1 MYEFSTTG
9 TCSKKIRFDIKDDN
23 TIHNVEFTGGCN
35 GNLKAISS
43 LVEGLKTEE
52 VITRLQG
59 IDCGGRG
66 TSCGDQFAKAIKE
79 VTEKNK

>member
-66 TSCGDQFAKAIKE
+66 TSCGDQFAKALKE
-79 VTEKNK
+79 ATEKK